1 MTAILTWLLVLMT
14 ATLCLGIWIGP
25 ALIATAVV
33 LLEMYTNLPTHKL
46 IATWAFNVATS
57 SDIVSLPLFILM
69 GELLFR
75 TRLSQSLFS
84 GIAPWMSFLPGRLF
98 HTTVIGCSMFAA
110 ISGSSAATT
119 QVVGRITLTELLNR
133 GYDKGLAVGS
143 LAGAGTLGFLIPPSI
158 PMIIYAVLAEE
169 SLLRLFTA
177 GFLPGFALASCFM
190 GYMAFRCIMNPKLL
204 PADDHTKWTWN
215 DRFKSLI
222 ELGPVAFLILTVLGT
237 MYAGL
242 ASPSEAS
249 AIGVLG
255 ALAVA
260 GFQKTLDWKGIRDA
274 LLGSVQTTCMIGLI
288 VIGAFMVGT
297 VLANLRVPQF
307 VSASIT
313 SWQLSPFVLIMFLM
327 FFYILL
333 GTVLEGFSMIVLTL
347 PIVLPVVLAAGFDK
361 LWFGIFLILTIE
373 MAQISPPVAFNLF
386 VIQNITGDSQTYVAW
401 KVIPFFVIMIVFTAV
416 LTVFPKL
423 VTWPVDFILSK

>member
-1 MTAILTWLLVLMT
+1 MSAILTWLLVLMT
-14 ATLCLGIWIGP
+14 ATLCVGIWIGP
-25 ALIATAVV
+25 ALLAVGV
-33 LLEMYTNLPTHKL
+33 GLLEMFTTRPTVKL
-46 IATWAFNVATS
+46 IGAWTFNVLTS

-119 QVVGRITLTELLNR
+119 QVVGRITLTELLRR
-133 GYDKGLAVGS
+133 GYDRGLAVGS

-177 GFLPGFALASCFM
+177 GFLPGFALAACFM
-190 GYMAFRCIMNPKLL
+190 GYMGLRTLLDPRLL
-204 PADDHTKWTWN
+204 PADDRSAWTWS
-215 DRFKSLI
+215 DRFRSLL

-237 MYAGL
+237 MYAGI

-260 GFQKTLDWKGIRDA
+260 AFQKTLTWKGLRDA
-274 LLGSVQTTCMIGLI
+274 MLGAVQTTCM
-288 VIGAFMVGT
+288 
-297 VLANLRVPQF
+297 
-307 VSASIT
+307 
-313 SWQLSPFVLIMFLM
+313 
-327 FFYILL
+327 
-333 GTVLEGFSMIVLTL
+333 
-347 PIVLPVVLAAGFDK
+347 
-361 LWFGIFLILTIE
+361 
-373 MAQISPPVAFNLF
+373 
-386 VIQNITGDSQTYVAW
+386 
-401 KVIPFFVIMIVFTAV
+401 
-416 LTVFPKL
+416 
-423 VTWPVDFILSK
+423 